1 MAKADRGKIDKLL
14 NAALADH
21 QAGNLAEAER
31 SYRKILRIVP
41 QHAAAAHLLAAIAYD
56 GGRIEEAADLAG
68 RALTARPDFPEA
80 LVNLGIIRRAQGR
93 FDESAASLERAI
105 ALRPAY
111 PDALNSLGLTRHAGG
126 RPAAAVECYR
136 RALSCQPGYADAYN
150 NLGNA
155 LMTLGDFAGAATAFR
170 QALGI
175 NPGFVDAVLNLGN
188 LHKESGE
195 SGEAIQCYRRAL
207 RFAPGSAAA
216 YNNLGNVFRD
226 QGRPEDAADHYRQAL
241 AYRPDYGDAISN
253 LLFCLNNSDRSSRVQ
268 VFAEHVRLAA
278 DLAAAAG
285 PPLSVAT
292 PSAPGRRLR
301 IGYVSPD
308 FREHSVAY
316 FFLPLLAAH
325 DRTEVE
331 IFCYAQVMVP
341 DVMTERLRGLSE
353 HWLRT
358 VGIGDAD
365 LAARIRGDGID
376 VLVDLAGHTAHNRL
390 GVFAHR
396 PAPVQIT
403 WLGYPNTTGLAT
415 IDYRLV
421 DAVTDPEGEA
431 DAFASETLI
440 RLPDGFLCYGSPDH
454 APEPAAAPCRENG
467 FVTFGSFN
475 NPAKL
480 SDTTIA
486 LWAALLRR
494 LPTARLLLKGQSFAD
509 AATAAFTRE
518 RFAGHG
524 LAPERLDLV
533 ARIADTAGHLGAYA
547 RIDIAL
553 DPTPYNGTTTT
564 CEALWMGVP
573 VVTLLG
579 DRHAGRVGASLL
591 ARVGLDDL
599 IARDGDAYVDI
610 AAALA
615 GDIGRLTNLRRTLR
629 PTMAG
634 SSLCDA
640 RAFAQKIET
649 VYRDLRSRVAM
660 SINQRP

>member
-1 MAKADRGKIDKLL
+1 MAGGDRGKIDRLL
-14 NAALADH
+14 NAALSHH
-21 QAGNLAEAER
+21 QAGHLAEAER
-31 SYRKILRIVP
+31 SYRKILRTAP
-41 QHAAAAHLLAAIAYD
+41 RHPAAAHLLAAIACD
-56 GGRIEEAADLAG
+56 GGRIEEAAELAG
-68 RALTARPDFPEA
+68 RALAARPDFPEA

-93 FDESAASLERAI
+93 LDESAACLERAL

-111 PDALNSLGLTRHAGG
+111 PDALNSLGLTLHAEG
-126 RPAAAVECYR
+126 RPAAAADR
-136 RALSCQPGYADAYN
+136 FRQALGLQPGHADALN

-155 LMTLGDFAGAATAFR
+155 LMALGDFTGAAAAFR

-175 NPGFVDAVLNLGN
+175 KPGFVDALLNLGN
-188 LHKESGE
+188 LHKETGE

-216 YNNLGNVFRD
+216 FNNLGNVFKD
-226 QGRPEDAADHYRQAL
+226 QGRSEEAADHYRQAL
-241 AYRPDYGDAISN
+241 ALQPDYQQALSN
-253 LLFCLNNSDRSSRVQ
+253 LLFSLNNSDRCPPES
-268 VFAEHVRLAA
+268 VFVEHVRLAA
-278 DLAAAAG
+278 VLEAAAG
-285 PPLSVAT
+285 PPLPLPAAT
-292 PSAPGRRLR
+292 GSGQGRRLR
-301 IGYVSPD
+301 IGYLSPD

-325 DRTEVE
+325 DRAVVE
-331 IFCYAQVMVP
+331 TFCYAQVMVE
-341 DVMTERLRGLSE
+341 DAITDRLRGLSE

-365 LAARIRGDGID
+365 LAARIRADGVD

-390 GVFAHR
+390 GVFAR
-396 PAPVQIT
+396 RAAPVQIT
-403 WLGYPNTTGLAT
+403 WLGYPNTTGLST

-431 DAFASETLI
+431 DAFASEALI
-440 RLPDGFLCYGSPDH
+440 RLPGGFLCYGPPDH
-454 APEPAAAPCRENG
+454 APEPAPPPCRDNG

-480 SDTTIA
+480 SDTTLA
-486 LWAALLRR
+486 LWGGILRR
-494 LPTARLLLKGQSFAD
+494 CPTARLLLKGQSFAD

-518 RFAGHG
+518 RLASLGV
-524 LAPERLDLV
+524 APERLDLV

-547 RIDIAL
+547 RIDIGL

-573 VVTLLG
+573 VVTLVG

-599 IARDGDAYVDI
+599 IAQDRGAYVDV

-615 GDIGRLTNLRRTLR
+615 ADAARLGDLRAGLRARLAAS
-629 PTMAG
+629 P
-634 SSLCDA
+634 LCDA
-640 RAFAQKIET
+640 ITFARSFEATCRSLWCRAVGE
-649 VYRDLRSRVAM
+649 S
-660 SINQRP
+660 